1 MLLMKSLLPSKPGR
15 KAFTLIE
22 LLVVIAIIA
31 ILAAMLLP
39 ALASAKE
46 KAKRMQ
52 CLSSEHQMEIAIN
65 IYTTDSRDKLPVL
78 TGNASWAWDLPDS
91 AAQPMLSSGMT
102 KKSLYCPSTQPK
114 FTDKEN
120 WAGTPGVAPT
130 YGLNA
135 DNLWNY
141 GQASATPDPVNDFHI
156 VGYALAFSGAASK
169 LSLTNQ
175 NQTLQPERISFP
187 LLGTSVVIPVSE
199 RVLVSDCIISV
210 TANST
215 PGTAADNYAS
225 VSGGFKQNGVVYPHV
240 SAHLKG
246 ALPQGGDVG
255 YKDGHAEWR
264 KFNVMVPRG
273 GGGNTPYFWW

>member
-1 MLLMKSLLPSKPGR
+1 MKLLSSQPTR

-39 ALASAKE
+39 ALAAAKE
-46 KAKRMQ
+46 KARRIQ
-52 CLSSEHQMEIAIN
+52 CLSCMHQMEVAIN
-65 IYTTDSRDKLPVL
+65 VYTSDSRDKLPVL

-102 KKSLYCPSTQPK
+102 KKTMYCPSTQPK

-130 YGLNA
+130 YGPNA
-135 DNLWNY
+135 DNLWNF

-169 LSLTNQ
+169 LNQTNQ
-175 NQTLQPERISFP
+175 NQTLQAERISFP
-187 LLGTSVVIPVSE
+187 LLGTSVVIPVSD

-210 TANST
+210 AAGSI
-215 PGTAADNYAS
+215 PGTAADNYTS
-225 VSGGFKQNGVVYPHV
+225 VSGGFKQGGVIYPHV

-273 GGGNTPYFWW
+273 GGNNTPVFWW